1 MSNKLRWASILL
13 LGLLGIV
20 GQISAQDFPTRP
32 ITIVVPF
39 PPGGGTDI
47 AARLLAER
55 MSSILNQP
63 VLVSNRAGAG
73 GNIGAASVA
82 RSSGDGYTLVMATQG
97 THGSNASLYKDLG
110 YDTIADFTPISL
122 VASTPLILVSNSKQ
136 PIANLRDLIDLAKAK
151 PGVLNY
157 GSSSVGGSPHL
168 AMELLK
174 MLTGIQMVHI
184 PYQGSAPLRTALLS
198 GDITVMFDNIPS
210 SLPLVREGRFR
221 ALGVSG
227 SERSNSAPSVPTVA
241 QAGVPG
247 FEVSAWYGLL
257 ASANTPPQVVAK
269 LNGAIVQALRSKE
282 VADKLVDL
290 GYQPVGSTPL
300 DFEAQIRVDL
310 EKYRKLIKAA
320 GITVQ

>member
-1 MSNKLRWASILL
+1 
-13 LGLLGIV
+13 
-20 GQISAQDFPTRP
+20 
-32 ITIVVPF
+32 
-39 PPGGGTDI
+39 
-47 AARLLAER
+47 
-55 MSSILNQP
+55 
-63 VLVSNRAGAG
+63 
-73 GNIGAASVA
+73 
-82 RSSGDGYTLVMATQG
+82 
-97 THGSNASLYKDLG
+97 
-110 YDTIADFTPISL
+110 
-122 VASTPLILVSNSKQ
+122 
-136 PIANLRDLIDLAKAK
+136 
-151 PGVLNY
+151 
-157 GSSSVGGSPHL
+157 
-168 AMELLK
+168 MELLK

-282 VADKLVDL
+282 VSDKLVDL
-290 GYQPVGSTPL
+290 GFQPVGSTAL
-300 DFEAQIRVDL
+300 DFEALIKTDL

-320 GITVQ
+320 GITAQ

>member
-1 MSNKLRWASILL
+1 MSNKLRWASFLL

-55 MSSILNQP
+55 MSSIHNQP

-82 RSSGDGYTLVMATQG
+82 RSPGDGYTLVMATQG

-136 PIANLRDLIDLAKAK
+136 PIVNLRDLIDLAKAK

-227 SERSNSAPSVPTVA
+227 SERSNSAPVFQQLRRRA
-241 QAGVPG
+241 C
-247 FEVSAWYGLL
+247 L
-257 ASANTPPQVVAK
+257 ALKS
-269 LNGAIVQALRSKE
+269 R
-282 VADKLVDL
+282 L
-290 GYQPVGSTPL
+290 GMGYSPRR
-300 DFEAQIRVDL
+300 IRRPKSL
-310 EKYRKLIKAA
+310 
-320 GITVQ
+320 QS